1 MDSRQLPYRSEVGS
15 WTPDNLAD
23 YFKRLNY
30 KDCEKVVRKHSITG
44 QRFLNMSE
52 NDIQKFPKLRVPI
65 LSKLSMDINRNEER
79 RSIFPKRG
87 YTQKVP
93 QNTDFIPDE
102 CDSWSSFES
111 DDYECPDDQEPG
123 VDYETP
129 NEDTS
134 VEDDNDGDYEPPPSN
149 DDEMHRNAIFPSK
162 SIPASSEYVD
172 RTIAVKTSLQPPIP
186 PQRSV
191 PSPTP
196 SAQGGRGTGQPLFNS
211 PSSNDS
217 SREKNIKTF
226 KPPVDRT
233 KKPSLNQSG
242 PPFERDLLRGAK
254 RVMISEMTLTPQ
266 LRSLGEELAK
276 IQKPPVPSNEKH
288 ERHNPS
294 SRRLPPPIQNCQ
306 ASERKSEVEDVILSD
321 AQLFKLTFFV
331 VLFVEIPQRPVPQ
344 PPSQFFNT
352 FPSRSTKPVSKQC
365 PLPPKSIPDT
375 YKESTVSSSGSLPSR
390 LQPSSICRTFS
401 KGKADS
407 KPPLPIPNRQTAQT
421 PNIEYEEEQE
431 FCKASLNQKWYAAD
445 ITRTEAEVALR
456 SINQDGTFL
465 VRNSSRKTREQ
476 PYVLMVL
483 YNDKV
488 YNLQIR
494 YHLEDK
500 IYFLG
505 TGLRGN
511 EDFTTVGD
519 IIDYYGKA
527 PLRLIDGKDR
537 GSRQQ
542 CMLTYAAGTL

>member
-79 RSIFPKRG
+79 RSIFPKCT
-87 YTQKVP
+87 YTQKAP
-93 QNTDFIPDE
+93 QNTDFRQE
-102 CDSWSSFES
+102 ESDSWSSFDS

-129 NEDTS
+129 NDEDS
-134 VEDDNDGDYEPPPSN
+134 IEDENDGDYEPPPSN
-149 DDEMHRNAIFPSK
+149 DDEAHRNAIFPSK
-162 SIPASSEYVD
+162 SIPAPSEYID
-172 RTIAVKTSLQPPIP
+172 RSVAVKTSLQPPVP

-196 SAQGGRGTGQPLFNS
+196 AAQGGRGAGQPPFTSL
-211 PSSNDS
+211 SSNDS
-217 SREKNIKTF
+217 SGEKNIKTF
-226 KPPVDRT
+226 KPFVDRT
-233 KKPSLNQSG
+233 KKPPLNRSG
-242 PPFERDLLRGAK
+242 PPFDRDLLRGVK
-254 RVMISEMTLTPQ
+254 RVMPSEMSLTPQ

-276 IQKPPVPSNEKH
+276 IQKPPLPSNEKH
-288 ERHNPS
+288 ERHNPAT
-294 SRRLPPPIQNCQ
+294 RRMPPPIQNSQ
-306 ASERKSEVEDVILSD
+306 ASERKSEVSTLITKVEDVI
-321 AQLFKLTFFV
+321 FV
-331 VLFVEIPQRPVPQ
+331 VLFVDVPQRPVPQ

-352 FPSRSTKPVSKQC
+352 FPSRTTKPVSKQS
-365 PLPPKSIPDT
+365 PLPPKNIPDAYT
-375 YKESTVSSSGSLPSR
+375 ESTVSSSGSLPSR
-390 LQPSSICRTFS
+390 LQPSGISRTFS

-407 KPPLPIPNRQTAQT
+407 KLPLPIPNRQTTQT
-421 PNIEYEEEQE
+421 PNTEYEKEQE
-431 FCKASLNQKWYAAD
+431 FYKASLNQKWYAAD

-456 SINQDGTFL
+456 NINKDGTFL
-465 VRNSSRKTREQ
+465 VRNSSRKTLEQ

-488 YNLQIR
+488 YNLQMR
-494 YHLEDK
+494 YHLEDQV
-500 IYFLG
+500 YFLG

-511 EDFTTVGD
+511 EDFTSVGD
-519 IIDYYGKA
+519 IIDYYRKA